1 MTSSRPLV
9 ALAVPET
16 PPDRSVVS
24 VNSSVCPGS
33 HGVFERDAIEQV
45 QDLRARVVAQD
56 LVRQILNRDGGH
68 TMYSF
73 GGSAQHLSYE
83 GPATLQAMQALSKE
97 EEGVKSSLLR

>member
-1 MTSSRPLV
+1 
-9 ALAVPET
+9 
-16 PPDRSVVS
+16 
-24 VNSSVCPGS
+24 VCPGS

-56 LVRQILNRDGGH
+56 LVNLVRQILNRDGGH

-97 EEGVKSSLLR
+97 EEGVKSSLLRKV

>member
-1 MTSSRPLV
+1 MPCPHSRASGRHDSSSLV
-9 ALAVPET
+9 AVPGNPET

-68 TMYSF
+68 IPLAAAPNT
-73 GGSAQHLSYE
+73 
-83 GPATLQAMQALSKE
+83 
-97 EEGVKSSLLR
+97 